1 MQEANVISPETES
14 ESGCSGIFSL
24 SGRSKQERKFKNGG
38 TSVAVSP
45 ASSSGSVLKMATK
58 DLAKK
63 GLKRR
68 ADEDEAGQNGPADL
82 VEVQCECNLSIS
94 TARACKRQKECVADL
109 EERVFREKEKT
120 NEILRDQIEMLR
132 GQNEFLLAE
141 RRRAPPAA
149 APSAPSLSTAQ
160 VMSAQ
165 VLEGLSFEQLS
176 QVEELWQMLH

>member
-1 MQEANVISPETES
+1 MISYVTDS
-14 ESGCSGIFSL
+14 ESSCSGLSSL
-24 SGRSKQERKFKNGG
+24 SGRSKQERNKFKTGG

-45 ASSSGSVLKMATK
+45 ASSSGSGLKMATK

-63 GLKRR
+63 GVKHR
-68 ADEDEAGQNGPADL
+68 ADTDQTKL
-82 VEVQCECNLSIS
+82 EVQRECSRLS
-94 TARACKRQKECVADL
+94 TARACKRKKECVAGL
-109 EERVFREKEKT
+109 EERVFREKQKT
-120 NEILRDQIEMLR
+120 NEILRAQVEMLR

-149 APSAPSLSTAQ
+149 APSAPSLSSAQ

-176 QVEELWQMLH
+176 QVEKLWQMLYR